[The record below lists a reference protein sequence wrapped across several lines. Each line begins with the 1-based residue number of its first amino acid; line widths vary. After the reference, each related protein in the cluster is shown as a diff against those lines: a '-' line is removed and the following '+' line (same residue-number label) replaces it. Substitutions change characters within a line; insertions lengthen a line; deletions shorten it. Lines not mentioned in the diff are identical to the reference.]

1 MMFCK
6 SAKLLLTTLLAM
18 LLMACNEAHL
28 LENLTQQQA
37 NQVLAVL
44 QQYDIA
50 AQKQGGGKGGYTVT
64 INRAE
69 TTAALSI
76 INLYQLPWPSDVQI
90 GQAFP
95 DSALVASPN
104 AEQARVISLQ
114 EQRLEQ
120 SLRIISQVVNAK
132 VHISYPLFSN
142 DAANRFTSDHVGV
155 IITHKGNID
164 ESMFI
169 SQVKSLIKNSLSN
182 IRYENISVV
191 LFAVPAIQYV
201 PPTKVRSVEFTVWQ
215 GALIL
220 VLLIVLM
227 TGIYFITMMMRRSHP
242 HEAATAMAHD
252 KEPPA

>member
-1 MMFCK
+1 MMFRKCAK
-6 SAKLLLTTLLAM
+6 KLLATLLAM
-18 LLMACNEAHL
+18 LLMACNESHL

-50 AQKQGGGKGGYTVT
+50 AQKQGGGKGGYTIT

-69 TTAALSI
+69 ATAALSI
-76 INLYQLPWPSDVQI
+76 INLYQLPWSGDVQI

-95 DSALVASPN
+95 ESALVASPN

-164 ESMFI
+164 ESVFI

-201 PPTKVRSVEFTVWQ
+201 PPTKVRSVDFTVWQ

-220 VLLIVLM
+220 ALLMVLM
-227 TGIYFITMMMRRSHP
+227 TGIYFIAKMMRRSTP
-242 HEAATAMAHD
+242 NDAVTPMTHE